1 MIVDLNSQ
9 ELQMICRALMAL
21 KKQAKTAG
29 IPLGY
34 ENDLEK
40 FCRQVVHL
48 WSVID
53 VHWDRARKKEQQNDE
68 QE

>member
-1 MIVDLNSQ
+1 MKVELNSQ
-9 ELQMICRALMAL
+9 ELQMICSALMAL
-21 KKQAKTAG
+21 KKQARTEG

-53 VHWDRARKKEQQNDE
+53 VNWDRARKKEQNE